1 MPPRHAYWTII
12 FGNQPTSFRAAT
24 TDELMPTF
32 RQLQTKHPDA
42 VMMWFA
48 RGRLWKSPEEAREA
62 LAMRRAPHRFR
73 DERPAPPSGW
83 RAPRESRPKTERDR
97 PQWREPR
104 PKTDPTERPTGPAGR
119 RDTRDK
125 PPKGPAG
132 GHGSRDERPK
142 GPAGWRGERDPRP
155 KGPRERTDRD
165 RSEWRDRRPPR
176 HDAKRQ
182 DDRRGPDAKRQ
193 DERRGRDWRPG
204 GSHADPRDRFKVPRD
219 VKRKRFA
226 QRLRRDA
233 TSPRPSNRNK
243 KKDEDK

>member
-12 FGNQPTSFRAAT
+12 YGNQPTSFRAAT

-32 RQLQTKHPDA
+32 RQLQSKHPDA

-62 LAMRRAPHRFR
+62 LEMRRARPRFR
-73 DERPAPPSGW
+73 DERP
-83 RAPRESRPKTERDR
+83 RRPAGSPEERD
-97 PQWREPR
+97 
-104 PKTDPTERPTGPAGR
+104 ER
-119 RDTRDK
+119 
-125 PPKGPAG
+125 PKGPAAWRG
-132 GHGSRDERPK
+132 ERVERPK
-142 GPAGWRGERDPRP
+142 GPAGWRGERVERP
-155 KGPRERTDRD
+155 KGPAGGREERERPKGPAG
-165 RSEWRDRRPPR
+165 SRDRRPAR
-176 HDAKRQ
+176 T
-182 DDRRGPDAKRQ
+182 DAKRQ

-233 TSPRPSNRNK
+233 NSPRPSNRNK
-243 KKDEDK
+243 NKKKDEDK

>member
-12 FGNQPTSFRAAT
+12 YGNQPTSFRAAT

-32 RQLQTKHPDA
+32 RQLQSKHPDA

-62 LAMRRAPHRFR
+62 LGMRRARPRFR
-73 DERPAPPSGW
+73 DERP
-83 RAPRESRPKTERDR
+83 
-97 PQWREPR
+97 
-104 PKTDPTERPTGPAGR
+104 ERPAGP
-119 RDTRDK
+119 RDER
-125 PPKGPAG
+125 PKGPAG
-132 GHGSRDERPK
+132 FRGERPKGSAGFRDERPKGPVGSRGERPK
-142 GPAGWRGERDPRP
+142 GPAGWRGERDSRP

-176 HDAKRQ
+176 
-182 DDRRGPDAKRQ
+182 PEAKRQ
-193 DERRGRDWRPG
+193 DERRGKDWRPG

-233 TSPRPSNRNK
+233 NSPRPSNRNK

>member
-12 FGNQPTSFRAAT
+12 YGNQPTSFRAAT

-32 RQLQTKHPDA
+32 RQLQSKHPDA

-62 LAMRRAPHRFR
+62 LEMRRARPRFR
-73 DERPAPPSGW
+73 DERP
-83 RAPRESRPKTERDR
+83 E
-97 PQWREPR
+97 
-104 PKTDPTERPTGPAGR
+104 GPAGL
-119 RDTRDK
+119 RDER
-125 PPKGPAG
+125 PKGPAG
-132 GHGSRDERPK
+132 SRDERPKGPAGFRDERPKGPAGSRGERPK
-142 GPAGWRGERDPRP
+142 GPAGWRGERDSRP

-176 HDAKRQ
+176 
-182 DDRRGPDAKRQ
+182 PEAKRQ
-193 DERRGRDWRPG
+193 DERRGKDWRPG

-233 TSPRPSNRNK
+233 NSPRPSNRNK